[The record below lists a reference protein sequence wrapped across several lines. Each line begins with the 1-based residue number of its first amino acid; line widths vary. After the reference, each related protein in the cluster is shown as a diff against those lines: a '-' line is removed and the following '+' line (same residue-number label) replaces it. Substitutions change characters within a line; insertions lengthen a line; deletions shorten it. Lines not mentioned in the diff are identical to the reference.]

1 MVMSLPAMAVI
12 RRALPRMVPIRPNN
26 NLNMPNILNRLRKDN
41 KRSMMSNNKPLVSP
55 ERNFLSNHNPSRPM
69 GGVHLVLLG
78 GPAAVAVVVVAVED
92 TAVAFPVEVFPI
104 GLVVMI
110 LMEIIRALAGMTAEL
125 MASPCLARRQT
136 H

>member
-1 MVMSLPAMAVI
+1 MAVA

-26 NLNMPNILNRLRKDN
+26 NLNKLKILNRLQKDN
-41 KRSMMSNNKPLVSP
+41 KRSRMSNDKPLVSP
-55 ERNFLSNHNPSRPM
+55 ERKFLSNHNPSRLM

-78 GPAAVAVVVVAVED
+78 GPAAVAVVAVED
-92 TAVAFPVEVFPI
+92 SAVAFPVEVFPI

-110 LMEIIRALAGMTAEL
+110 LMEINRALAGMTVEL